1 MVLDERIDAMVVP
14 RAAVFQDATGNP
26 NVRVIDA
33 ETLEQRVVAIET
45 GIQEGSYTEVLSG
58 LDGSEIIVVD
68 VTGG

>member
-1 MVLDERIDAMVVP
+1 M
-14 RAAVFQDATGNP
+14 
-26 NVRVIDA
+26 RVIDA